1 MGLRDLRAELSQLD
15 VIDQGPLLQQL
26 SHDQFSFSPSLV
38 PRLQPCCADLVVRV
52 SSTAEVVQ
60 VAGACARHGVP
71 LTPRGAGTGNYG
83 QAVPLE
89 GGVVLDTSAMQQVRQ
104 FDPLSGVLT
113 AEPGCRLLELDR
125 YLQPQG
131 WALRLAPSTWRTASL
146 GGFIAGGSSGVG
158 SVRWGL
164 LRDPGNLLGLEVVT
178 VEPEPRVLQLD
189 AAAARGLNHAYG
201 SNGIFTA
208 ITVPTAPWQDWQE
221 VALVAESAAA
231 ALALGEQLTAAA
243 LEIDGLCF
251 LERRLLERMPALGS
265 SPWPSGD
272 ALLLLAAPAALPLIE
287 TMATAA
293 GAKLCWQRPQWP
305 PRGLLLRELCWNH
318 TTLQVRANAPEFTY
332 QLVLLP
338 DPVGPFIEAIAE
350 RWPGWVHW
358 HLERV
363 RQGGRLRWVGLLPF
377 QWRGETALAELN
389 GALKAAGGLVFNAHA
404 ITVEDGGLGVVDA
417 DQVAA
422 KRAYDPA
429 GLCNPGKLRGWSSGA
444 VEA

>member
-1 MGLRDLRAELSQLD
+1 MGLVELKAELSQLD
-15 VIDQGPLLQQL
+15 LIDQGPLLQQL
-26 SHDQFSFSPSLV
+26 SHDQFGFSPLLV
-38 PRLQPCCADLVVRV
+38 SRLQPCCADLVVRAT
-52 SSTAEVVQ
+52 STSEVIQ
-60 VAGACARHGVP
+60 VAAACARHGVP

-83 QAVPLE
+83 QSVPLE
-89 GGVVLDTSAMQQVRQ
+89 GGVVLDTSALQQVRH
-104 FDPLSGVLT
+104 FDAVSGVLT

-125 YLQPQG
+125 WLQPQG

-164 LRDPGNLLGLEVVT
+164 LRDPGNLLGIEVVT

-189 AAAARGLNHAYG
+189 AATARGLNHAYG

-208 ITVPTAPWQDWQE
+208 VTVPTAPWQDWQE
-221 VALVAESAAA
+221 LVLVFDTASSALSF
-231 ALALGEQLTAAA
+231 GEQLTAAA

-251 LERRLLERMPALGS
+251 LERWLLERMPPLGDAA
-265 SPWPSGD
+265 WPQGD
-272 ALLLLAAPAALPLIE
+272 ALLLLAAPAAVPWIKSLVQ
-287 TMATAA
+287 AA
-293 GAKLCWQRPQWP
+293 GGQLCWQRSQWP

-318 TTLQVRANAPEFTY
+318 TTLQVRANAPDFSY
-332 QLVLLP
+332 QLVLLS
-338 DPVGPFIEAIAE
+338 DPVEPFIEAME
-350 RWPGWVHW
+350 QRWPGWLHW

-363 RQGGRLRWVGLLPF
+363 RQGGRLRWVGLPLF
-377 QWRGETALAELN
+377 RWRGEAELDELN
-389 GALKAAGGLVFNAHA
+389 AVLKATGGLVFNAHA

-444 VEA
+444 VQA

>member
-1 MGLRDLRAELSQLD
+1 
-15 VIDQGPLLQQL
+15 
-26 SHDQFSFSPSLV
+26 
-38 PRLQPCCADLVVRV
+38 
-52 SSTAEVVQ
+52 
-60 VAGACARHGVP
+60 
-71 LTPRGAGTGNYG
+71 
-83 QAVPLE
+83 
-89 GGVVLDTSAMQQVRQ
+89 
-104 FDPLSGVLT
+104 
-113 AEPGCRLLELDR
+113 
-125 YLQPQG
+125 
-131 WALRLAPSTWRTASL
+131 
-146 GGFIAGGSSGVG
+146 
-158 SVRWGL
+158 
-164 LRDPGNLLGLEVVT
+164 
-178 VEPEPRVLQLD
+178 
-189 AAAARGLNHAYG
+189 
-201 SNGIFTA
+201 
-208 ITVPTAPWQDWQE
+208 
-221 VALVAESAAA
+221 
-231 ALALGEQLTAAA
+231 
-243 LEIDGLCF
+243 
-251 LERRLLERMPALGS
+251 
-265 SPWPSGD
+265 
-272 ALLLLAAPAALPLIE
+272 
-287 TMATAA
+287 MATAA
-293 GAKLCWQRPQWP
+293 GAELCWQRPQWP

-377 QWRGETALAELN
+377 QWRGEAALAELN